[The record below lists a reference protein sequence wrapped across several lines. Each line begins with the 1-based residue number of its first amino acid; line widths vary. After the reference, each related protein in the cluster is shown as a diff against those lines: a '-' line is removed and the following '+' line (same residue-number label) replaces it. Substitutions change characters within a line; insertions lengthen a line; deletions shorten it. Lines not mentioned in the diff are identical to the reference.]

1 MSETAVTV
9 SRTILAPLETVWGI
23 ATDLRSMP
31 ETMSV
36 ITEVDV
42 LEGGD
47 PFDVGTRWRETRLMM
62 RREVVEEM
70 EVTAVAPQRGYTVE
84 ANNHG
89 AHYKTILAFVPVGSG
104 QTEVTMTFEGTPQ
117 RPQDVIQ
124 RMLGALGLRVVRR
137 ALERDLADLADAA
150 EGEGAVVNPT

>member
-9 SRTILAPLETVWGI
+9 SRTIHAPVETVWEI

-31 ETMSV
+31 ETMSA

-42 LEGGD
+42 LAGGD
-47 PFDVGTRWRETRLMM
+47 TFDVGTRWRETRLMM
-62 RREVVEEM
+62 RREATEEM

-89 AHYKTILAFVPVGSG
+89 VHYSTIFTFAPVGSG
-104 QTEVTMTFEGTPQ
+104 RTEVTMTFEGTPD
-117 RPQDVIQ
+117 RPQNPIQ
-124 RMLGALGLRVVRR
+124 RVLGGIGLRVVRK
-137 ALERDLADLADAA
+137 ALERDLADLAVAA